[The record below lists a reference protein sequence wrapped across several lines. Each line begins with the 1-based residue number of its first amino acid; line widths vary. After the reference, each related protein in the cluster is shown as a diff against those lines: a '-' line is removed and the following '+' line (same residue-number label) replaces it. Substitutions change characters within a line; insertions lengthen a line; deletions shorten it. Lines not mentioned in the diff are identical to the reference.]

1 MRLIVTLLLLCILQF
16 CNAQPYVSVHT
27 FSIRDGLAANLTS
40 GMSQTSDGL
49 MWFPT
54 WNGLCCYDGYR
65 FFTFRGSDVAEE
77 GGLSSNRIIMIEPN
91 SKGDIWCLTYDHQL
105 YLFNTSL
112 CRFTKIDI
120 TAVTGK
126 PSMQARKI
134 HSLKNGHTW
143 ITCQNDGG
151 GLIMIDD
158 EHATD
163 TKSMKWY
170 PLTGSKQLKGT
181 IIKKVMVDD
190 DGHETIVTDKGMMFV
205 HTGRWFNIVGDYMEQ
220 MGHNLYF
227 ATPSG
232 QLAMFN
238 KQTKHLSI
246 HPMPADVRAVNCM
259 IKEGK
264 KLYLGT
270 NTGVIMVDLSSTTI
284 PAASQLDL
292 TSAPVTNI
300 FADHSGRLWVF
311 TDADGVTMTKPSG
324 TSVHFVGESA
334 SKYVGE
340 SASKY
345 VGESAILSQ
354 THLTKG
360 DNTPFFHVD
369 NTHTVWVIPRGG
381 TFSYYDERTGRLVPY
396 PLQAT
401 GYTYPNI
408 PVINKYFIDSQGNA
422 WIRSIHDLS
431 LLNFRHHAFR
441 NVIISANS
449 DTRALCAT
457 HDGKIW
463 IGTSDGRIMLCSPS
477 ILSLPTV
484 HDGSPS
490 GSLSYLTSSGN
501 ITSQPVRMSD
511 HVYTMLEDNH
521 HRLWIGTKGDGLYLL
536 ESPGHLRH
544 FMPRP
549 DNPYSL
555 ADKNIYSIDQDASG
569 HIWVGTYGS
578 GLCLVS
584 EKDGDIRFI
593 HSRNDLKGY
602 PTDSFCHIRRITHTP
617 QGTIILSTTD
627 GLVTFDGKRVSN
639 IVTVSDGSPVGES
652 AIPSQTFQTVTHI
665 AGDTTSLLTNDVL
678 QTLVTKSGKIYVT
691 TMGGG
696 IQSTELNVQNSK
708 LQAQSSM
715 FKAFRTIKAFSVE
728 EGNAWSLTEDEKGDI
743 WVVREATINRYH
755 PTTGRVEQYGPN
767 DLYEKTEFTEA
778 LPAIDPAGRIYL
790 PTLDGFVHFKASET
804 QRSATA
810 PNIVFTRVQYHG
822 DDTPHS
828 LLRHR
833 ELTIERH
840 QRSLTV
846 NFAAIDYS
854 DKYLVQYAYR
864 TDSTAAWT
872 VIGNTPRITF
882 SDMPPGRYALQVKS
896 TNSDGVWTDNITTL
910 ILDVKPMPWERTW
923 VRLLLSVMLIATSA
937 WGIIRYNRHRQDVR
951 RREQHLQNI
960 LRQYR
965 ELIAANNTPA
975 IVEEP
980 ATGIPVGEPAT
991 SPSVGEP
998 ATPPVDEPA
1007 TPPVGEPVPSSI
1019 TVSDGSPVGESAIP
1033 SQTPPFP
1040 YRLEEPEIRNEDD
1053 EMMQQLMNFIEQ
1065 RIGDENLKIEEMAE
1079 AVSMSR
1085 TTFYEKLKSLVGTS
1099 PSEFLRQLRMQ
1110 RAQDLIVRSTMNVS
1124 QVAYAVG
1131 FTDPKYFT
1139 RCFRKAVGMSPTEY
1153 RERHRA

>member
-1 MRLIVTLLLLCILQF
+1 MRLIVTLLLLCMLQL
-16 CNAQPYVSVHT
+16 CNAQPYVNVRT

-65 FFTFRGSDVAEE
+65 FFTFRSSDVAEE

-126 PSMQARKI
+126 ASIQARKI

-158 EHATD
+158 EKATD
-163 TKSMKWY
+163 TKSMIWY
-170 PLTGSKQLKGT
+170 PLTGSKMLKGT

-190 DGHETIVTDKGMMFV
+190 DGHETIVTDKGMMLV
-205 HTGRWFNIVGDYMEQ
+205 HTGQWFNIVGDHMEQ
-220 MGHNLYF
+220 MGHCLYY
-227 ATPSG
+227 ASPKG
-232 QLAMFN
+232 QFAMFN
-238 KQTKHLSI
+238 KQTKRLTML
-246 HPMPADVRAVNCM
+246 PMPAGVTAVNCM

-270 NTGVIMVDLSSTTI
+270 NAGIVMADPSNRSNRFRCEFLPVISSSLGR
-284 PAASQLDL
+284 PGEG
-292 TSAPVTNI
+292 APVTNI
-300 FADHSGRLWVF
+300 FADHRGRLWVF
-311 TDADGVTMTKPSG
+311 TDADGVTMIKPSSA
-324 TSVHFVGESA
+324 SVHFIGESTSKAVGGSA
-334 SKYVGE
+334 SKVG
-340 SASKY
+340 
-345 VGESAILSQ
+345 GSAISSQ
-354 THLTKG
+354 TFLTKG
-360 DNTPFFHVD
+360 DNIPFFHVD
-369 NTHTVWVIPRGG
+369 NNHTVWVIPRGG
-381 TFSYYDERTGRLVPY
+381 TFSFYDERTGKLVPY

-408 PVINKYFIDSQGNA
+408 PVINKYFIDSQNNA
-422 WIRSIHDLS
+422 WVRSIHDLS

-441 NVIISANS
+441 NVIISANA

-457 HDGKIW
+457 HDGKLW
-463 IGTSDGRIMLCSPS
+463 IGTSDGRVMLCSPS
-477 ILSLPTV
+477 LLSPATM

-490 GSLSYLTSSGN
+490 GSLSYLTSSGAL
-501 ITSQPVRMSD
+501 TSQPVKMSD
-511 HVYTMLEDNH
+511 HVYTMLEDNR

-536 ESPGHLRH
+536 DSSGNLRH
-544 FMPRP
+544 FMQQS

-555 ADKNIYSIDQDASG
+555 ADKNIYALDQDASG
-569 HIWVGTYGS
+569 RIWVGTYGS
-578 GLCLVS
+578 GPCLVS
-584 EKDGDIRFI
+584 EKEGDIRFI

-602 PTDSFCHIRRITHTP
+602 PTDAFCHIRRITHTP
-617 QGTIILSTTD
+617 QGIIILSTTD
-627 GLVTFDGKRVSN
+627 GLVTFAGKAVASSVGKPTRPS
-639 IVTVSDGSPVGES
+639 VGES
-652 AIPSQTFQTVTHI
+652 AISSQTFHTSTHI

-678 QTLVTKSGKIYVT
+678 QTLVTKSGQIYVT

-708 LQAQSSM
+708 LKAQSSM

-755 PTTGRVEQYGPN
+755 PATGCVEQYGPN

-778 LPAIDPAGRIYL
+778 LTTKDPSGRIYL
-790 PTLDGFVHFKASET
+790 PTLGGFVHFKVSET
-804 QRSATA
+804 QRSTTA

-882 SDMPPGRYALQVKS
+882 SDLPPGRYALQVKS

-910 ILDVKPMPWERTW
+910 ILDVRPMPWERTW
-923 VRLLLSVMLIATSA
+923 VRLLLSVMFIAVAA
-937 WGIIRYNRHRQDVR
+937 WGVIRYNRHRQAVR

-965 ELIAANNTPA
+965 ELIEANNTPS

-980 ATGIPVGEPAT
+980 AP
-991 SPSVGEP
+991 SP
-998 ATPPVDEPA
+998 T
-1007 TPPVGEPVPSSI
+1007 

-1033 SQTPPFP
+1033 SQTPPST

-1053 EMMQQLMNFIEQ
+1053 EMMQQLMAFIEQ

-1110 RAQDLIVRSTMNVS
+1110 RAQDLMARSAMNVS